1 MTQSTDYLEN
11 TSLKTLMPRVIYKG
25 HIVLSLSDSRKRKE
39 LTFFNCNLITHTYSK
54 KSITAKIHTPSL
66 LRSKIQL

>member
-25 HIVLSLSDSRKRKE
+25 HIVLSLSNSRKRRG
-39 LTFFNCNLITHTYSK
+39 LAFFNGNLITHIQK
-54 KSITAKIHTPSL
+54 KINHILFIT
-66 LRSKIQL
+66 